1 MKSSDSSFCSLERY
15 FEFMND
21 SGVLMQS
28 WRKSPEWRRA
38 SSLAKRLSDG
48 YCYLCGGQLDFTIRE
63 RSHPFKVEVD
73 HVLPASR
80 GGALFDQGN
89 LACVHNRCNK
99 VKGSKLVGQGVLN
112 NVE

>member
-1 MKSSDSSFCSLERY
+1 
-15 FEFMND
+15 MND
-21 SGVLMQS
+21 SVVFTQS

-38 SSLAKRLSDG
+38 SSLAKR
-48 YCYLCGGQLDFTIRE
+48 LCGGQLDFTIRE

-99 VKGSKLVGQGVLN
+99 VKGSKLVGQKVLN
-112 NVE
+112 NVGLGAVFGGQVVNSGIDWS